1 MPFLWLPEPIGRKIP
16 MFHSIDSIEQALL
29 REKYIPD
36 RGLAT
41 VLFLAWSM
49 KKPLFLEGEPGV
61 GKTETAAV
69 MARMLK
75 TDLIRLQCYEGLDA
89 NHALYEWNYPRQ
101 ILQIRLGEECRLD
114 REDMQRSIFREE
126 FLIKRPLLQAILS
139 AQERE
144 PVLLIDEVDRSDEE
158 FEALLL
164 EVLSDFQV
172 SIPEIGTLKAVRKP
186 LVILTSN
193 RTRDIHD
200 ALKRRCLY
208 HWIDYPTPE
217 KEREIIGARVPGV
230 PEHLAL
236 QVALFMQRLRQEDL
250 LKKPGI
256 AETLDWASALLALDR
271 TSLDE
276 ETVEQTLGC
285 ILKYRE
291 DMQQFRELWTNHDF
305 RESIL
310 RDVMIGK
317 MC

>member
-1 MPFLWLPEPIGRKIP
+1 
-16 MFHSIDSIEQALL
+16 MFDSIESVEAGML

-36 RGLAT
+36 RGLST

-69 MARMLK
+69 MARILK

-101 ILQIRLGEECRLD
+101 ILQIRLGEECGLD
-114 REDMQRSIFREE
+114 RQSMGRAIFTEE

-144 PVLLIDEVDRSDEE
+144 PVLLIDEIDRSDEE

-208 HWIDYPTPE
+208 HWIEYPTPE
-217 KEREIIGARVPGV
+217 KERQIIAARVPGISDD
-230 PEHLAL
+230 LAL
-236 QVALFMQRLRQEDL
+236 QVAMFMRRLRQEDL
-250 LKKPGI
+250 LKKPGV
-256 AETLDWASALLALDR
+256 AETLDWATALLSLDR
-271 TSLDE
+271 TALDE
-276 ETVEQTLGC
+276 RTVEATLGC

-291 DMQQFRELWTNHDF
+291 DMLQFHQLWQGPDF
-305 RESIL
+305 RSSLLENAMMQNAC
-310 RDVMIGK
+310 V
-317 MC
+317 

>member
-1 MPFLWLPEPIGRKIP
+1 
-16 MFHSIDSIEQALL
+16 MFDSIESVEKGLL
-29 REKYIPD
+29 KENYIPE
-36 RGLAT
+36 RSLAT
-41 VLFLAWSM
+41 VLYLAWRL
-49 KKPLFLEGEPGV
+49 KKPVFLEGEPGV
-61 GKTETAAV
+61 GKTETAVV
-69 MARMLK
+69 MAKALK

-101 ILQIRLGEECRLD
+101 ILAIKIGEECRND
-114 REDMQRSIFREE
+114 PQIVGRTIFTEE

-139 AQERE
+139 AGERE
-144 PVLLIDEVDRSDEE
+144 PVLLIDEIDRSDEE

-172 SIPEIGTLKAVRKP
+172 SIPEIGTLRAARRP

-208 HWIDYPTPE
+208 HWIDYPSPE
-217 KEREIIGARVPGV
+217 KEREIISARVDGIS
-230 PEHLAL
+230 EELAR
-236 QVALFMQRLRQEDL
+236 QVALFMRRVRQEDL

-256 AETLDWASALLALDR
+256 AETLDWALALLTLNRD
-271 TSLDE
+271 SLDDK
-276 ETVEQTLGC
+276 TVEETLGC

-291 DMQQFRELWTNHDF
+291 DIVHFNELWKEPQFRASFLDEVLET
-305 RESIL
+305 
-310 RDVMIGK
+310 

>member
-1 MPFLWLPEPIGRKIP
+1 
-16 MFHSIDSIEQALL
+16 MFDSIGSLEQSLL

-36 RGLAT
+36 RSLAT
-41 VLFLAWSM
+41 VLYLAWSL

-69 MARMLK
+69 MARVLK

-101 ILQIRLGEECRLD
+101 ILAIKLGEECGTD
-114 REDMQRSIFREE
+114 REFLGRTIFTED
-126 FLIKRPLLQAILS
+126 FLIKRPLLEAILS
-139 AQERE
+139 ARDKE
-144 PVLLIDEVDRSDEE
+144 PVLLIDEIDRSDEE

-208 HWIDYPTPE
+208 HWIDYPSPE
-217 KEREIIGARVPGV
+217 KEREIIAARVPEV
-230 PEHLAL
+230 SDALAL
-236 QVALFMQRLRQEDL
+236 QVALFMQRLREEDFV
-250 LKKPGI
+250 KKPGV
-256 AETLDWASALLALDR
+256 AESLDWASALLALERD
-271 TSLDE
+271 SLDE
-276 ETVEQTLGC
+276 RTVEETLGC

-291 DMQQFRELWTNHDF
+291 DILHFHKLWNQPDF
-305 RESIL
+305 RECMVS
-310 RDVMIGK
+310 DVLEK
-317 MC
+317 LC

>member
-1 MPFLWLPEPIGRKIP
+1 MWLLQPLGRKIP
-16 MFHSIDSIEQALL
+16 MFDSIDSVEQALL

-230 PEHLAL
+230 PEQLAL

-291 DMQQFRELWTNHDF
+291 DMQQFHELWTNPDF
-305 RESIL
+305 RDSIL

>member
-1 MPFLWLPEPIGRKIP
+1 
-16 MFHSIDSIEQALL
+16 MFDSIDSLEQSLL
-29 REKYIPD
+29 RGKYIPD
-36 RGLAT
+36 RSLAT
-41 VLFLAWSM
+41 VLYLAWSL

-69 MARMLK
+69 MARILK

-101 ILQIRLGEECRLD
+101 ILAIKLGEECGTD
-114 REDMQRSIFREE
+114 RQLLGRTIFTED
-126 FLIKRPLLQAILS
+126 FLIKRPLLEAILS
-139 AQERE
+139 ARDKE
-144 PVLLIDEVDRSDEE
+144 PVLLIDEIDRSDEE

-208 HWIDYPTPE
+208 HWIDYPSPE
-217 KEREIIGARVPGV
+217 KEREIIAARVPAV
-230 PEHLAL
+230 SEALAL
-236 QVALFMQRLRQEDL
+236 QVALFMQRLRKEDFV
-250 LKKPGI
+250 KRPGV
-256 AETLDWASALLALDR
+256 AESLDWASALLALERD
-271 TSLDE
+271 SLDE
-276 ETVEQTLGC
+276 RTVEVTLGC

-291 DMQQFRELWTNHDF
+291 DMLHFHELWNQPDF
-305 RESIL
+305 RECMVS
-310 RDVMIGK
+310 DVLEK
-317 MC
+317 LC